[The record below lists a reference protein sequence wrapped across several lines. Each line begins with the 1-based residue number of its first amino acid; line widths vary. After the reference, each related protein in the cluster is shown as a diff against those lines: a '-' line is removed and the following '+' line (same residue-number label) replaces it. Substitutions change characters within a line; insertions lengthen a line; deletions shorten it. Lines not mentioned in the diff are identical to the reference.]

1 MKKQDF
7 INTVHANAN
16 LEISRKLT
24 GEIIDTTFN
33 EITNIL
39 TANEGKF
46 TYPGFGTF
54 VVRTR
59 KARKGRNP
67 QTGEVIKI
75 KASKSVGFRPAKA
88 LKERL

>member
-1 MKKQDF
+1 MTKAELIETLHGKTDADMTKKAVGELVD
-7 INTVHANAN
+7 N
-16 LEISRKLT
+16 LF
-24 GEIIDTTFN
+24 DTMAVSIKK
-33 EITNIL
+33 E
-39 TANEGKF
+39 KRF